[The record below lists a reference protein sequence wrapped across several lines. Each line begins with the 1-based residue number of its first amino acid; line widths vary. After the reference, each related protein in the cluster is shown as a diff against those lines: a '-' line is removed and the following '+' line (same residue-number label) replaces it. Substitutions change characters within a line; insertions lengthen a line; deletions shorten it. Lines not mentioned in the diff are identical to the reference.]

1 MLELKKPRRNKLK
14 KYSEAEIVD
23 LFQLSK
29 IKPIN
34 PLMQYW
40 LNTETVLS
48 EWSSILFNK
57 ILNNAQGNIESWNE
71 EELKMKFISFILQLS
86 DIEENKYIR
95 TFFEKTIEATVEG
108 VYLKTKTDFMIAK
121 GVLDLVKTPYF
132 HFQEYKK
139 EKDPH
144 GDPLGQLLEAFL
156 IAQAMN
162 QNGKPMYGAY
172 IVGRYWYFVTMEAK
186 EYCVSPSYDSTKEA
200 ELMQIIAVLRH
211 FKVILET
218 VLMINN

>member
-1 MLELKKPRRNKLK
+1 
-14 KYSEAEIVD
+14 
-23 LFQLSK
+23 
-29 IKPIN
+29 
-34 PLMQYW
+34 MQYW

-57 ILNNAQGNIESWNE
+57 ILKNAQDNIESWNE

-162 QNGKPMYGAY
+162 QSGKPMYGAY

-186 EYCVSPSYDSTKEA
+186 DYCVSPSYDSTKEA

-211 FKVILET
+211 FKIILET
-218 VLMINN
+218 KLMVD